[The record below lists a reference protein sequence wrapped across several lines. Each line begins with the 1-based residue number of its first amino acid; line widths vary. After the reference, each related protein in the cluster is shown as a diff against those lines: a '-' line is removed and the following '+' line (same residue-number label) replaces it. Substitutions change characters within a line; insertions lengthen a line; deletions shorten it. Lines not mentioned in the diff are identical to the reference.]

1 MKFKNFEIFYYHKLC
16 LDNILKIYKTIHPTL
31 TRANSLQIT
40 EKMRQMGIK
49 VKVTN
54 TLQNEKIML
63 KCMYLENL
71 IDLYNSLRS
80 FL

>member
-16 LDNILKIYKTIHPTL
+16 LDNILKIYKTIHPSL
-31 TRANSLQIT
+31 TRGYSLQIT
-40 EKMRQMGIK
+40 EKRWRRYEK

-54 TLQNEKIML
+54 SLQNEKIML